1 MRAAPAGLV
10 TDDAIQA
17 YRLGCDLA
25 ALTHGHPTGWIA
37 AGAFAAIVCELAQGV
52 DPAAA
57 VQTGL
62 LLAKGEEGG
71 DEVAQALG
79 AAISTSK
86 QPELSVTEIEK
97 LGAGWT
103 AEEALAISI
112 ACFLTDLTPQEQ
124 LLLAVNHS
132 GDSDSTGSILGNLI
146 GVSRGLSA
154 IPKQWCR
161 DLEMIGV
168 IRSVAIEV
176 SDG

>member
-10 TDDAIQA
+10 TDDATQA

-37 AGAFAAIVCELAQGV
+37 AGAFAAIICELAQGV

-62 LLAKGEEGG
+62 LLAKGEEAGK
-71 DEVAQALG
+71 EVAEALRD
-79 AAISTSK
+79 AIATSE
-86 QPELSVTEIEK
+86 QPELSVIEIEE
-97 LGAGWT
+97 LGAGWI
-103 AEEALAISI
+103 AEEALAISV
-112 ACFLTDLTPQEQ
+112 ACFLTDLTPQQ
-124 LLLAVNHS
+124 QMLLAVNHS
-132 GDSDSTGSILGNLI
+132 GDSDSTGSIVGNLI
-146 GVSRGLSA
+146 GASRGFGA

-168 IRSVAIEV
+168 IRSVANEL
-176 SDG
+176 SHS